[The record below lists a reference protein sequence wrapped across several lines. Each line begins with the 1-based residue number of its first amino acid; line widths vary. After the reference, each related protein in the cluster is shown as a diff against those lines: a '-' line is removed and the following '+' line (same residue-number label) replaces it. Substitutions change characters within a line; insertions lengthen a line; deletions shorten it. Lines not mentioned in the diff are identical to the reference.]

1 MKQDTTKPNIAADFK
16 RLALNMG
23 QTSHTTKNEQ
33 DTSTVASLGLT
44 HILNL
49 LKVPTVLPIRH
60 FHFKLHNKLVHCYHY
75 SLPDM

>member
-23 QTSHTTKNEQ
+23 QTSYTTKNEQ

-49 LKVPTVLPIRH
+49 LKVQQ
-60 FHFKLHNKLVHCYHY
+60 CCQ
-75 SLPDM
+75 